1 MDNPVKIKADANG
14 LIVQLPGEMDFL
26 RIYRLTVRRFTMSAE
41 LFSKCGNISIRFI
54 GADLNELQ
62 KTWLIDS
69 LNSLDC
75 INTHFIQYK
84 LKKEPVPVESKLPE
98 IRKDTAPS
106 ALFVTERKD
115 VLYFHGNMSEGDVL
129 ETHKSVVLIGNVEA
143 GHYYLS
149 LKDENAVLSAVCW
162 KGVAAQ
168 LAVKPEDGLEV
179 VATGKVTTFA
189 GKSSYQL
196 VIEQMEVAGT
206 GALLKLLEERKKQ
219 YADEGLFDAAHKQ
232 KIPYLPKVVGVVTS
246 ASGAVIRD
254 IIHRIRDRFPRHVLL
269 WPTPVQ
275 GEGAAEKI
283 AAAINGFNALPENGP
298 VPRPD
303 VLIVARGGGSLEDLW
318 PFNEDVV
325 IRAVYASKI
334 PLISAVGH
342 ETDTMLID
350 YVSDLRAPTPTGAA
364 EFAVPV
370 RSELLMQ
377 TENLGNR
384 LKNAMFRYF
393 EERRAALDGLGR
405 GIPNLGQI
413 LLEQQQKLDD
423 RVERLKVSF
432 AKYLDGKKN
441 QIMQLALRPYYIRN
455 IVEKKEESLGNLSI
469 RLENVS
475 IEAVL
480 KRGFVWVRD
489 SESNTVYS
497 AEQARRSAGLEIN
510 FADGPVKVTAEPS
523 ESLGGASAFKPG
535 PKKVRKVMK
544 NENLQADLFGL

>member
-1 MDNPVKIKADANG
+1 MEELSLIDFIEGMQSEKAKIVKPEI
-14 LIVQLPGEMDFL
+14 PE
-26 RIYRLTVRRFTMSAE
+26 LTVSEISFEIKRFVETTFGKVRVRGE
-41 LFSKCGNISIRFI
+41 IF
-54 GADLNELQ
+54 GA
-62 KTWLIDS
+62 KRADS
-69 LNSLDC
+69 
-75 INTHFIQYK
+75 
-84 LKKEPVPVESKLPE
+84 
-98 IRKDTAPS
+98 
-106 ALFVTERKD
+106 
-115 VLYFHGNMSEGDVL
+115 
-129 ETHKSVVLIGNVEA
+129 

-179 VATGKVTTFA
+179 VATGKITTFA

-196 VIEQMEVAGT
+196 VIEQMEVAGA

-393 EERRAALDGLGR
+393 EERRSALDGLGR
-405 GIPNLGQI
+405 GIPNLRQI

-432 AKYLDGKKN
+432 AQYLDGKKN

-497 AEQARRSAGLEIN
+497 AEQARRSVALEIN